1 MQTGYRDNFATTVA
15 GCDEGTAA
23 NTIKTTNPVSY
34 SLNGLGYYKAATDN
48 LTFSAGHTALGNNQR
63 CAFFFVLDAAGNLTT
78 LQSKIVTP
86 SPAGDQ
92 RDAAEIPNPATG
104 VVIGGLV
111 VTTGAA
117 GTFTPNTTDLS
128 AAGVTYTRF
137 NFCGDYGNTLPL

>member
-15 GCDEGTAA
+15 GCDEGTNV
-23 NTIKTTNPVSY
+23 NTIKLSNAVSY
-34 SLNGLGYYKAATDN
+34 SLNGLGYLKAATDN
-48 LTFSAGHTALGNNQR
+48 LPFSAGHTALGNNQR
-63 CAFFFVLDAAGNLTT
+63 CAFFFCVDAAGNVTT

-92 RDAAEIPNPATG
+92 RDAAEIPNPSDR
-104 VVIGGLV
+104 VVLGGLV

-117 GTFTPNTTDLS
+117 GVFTPNATDLS